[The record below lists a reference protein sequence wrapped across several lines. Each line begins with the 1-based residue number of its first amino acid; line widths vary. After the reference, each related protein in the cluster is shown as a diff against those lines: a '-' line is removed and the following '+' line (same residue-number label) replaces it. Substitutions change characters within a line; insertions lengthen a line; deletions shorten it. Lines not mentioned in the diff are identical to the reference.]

1 MIQELTAF
9 IKDVGFP
16 VAAFVMM
23 LALYIRMTKASEK
36 KQNEDACRY
45 ENLVT
50 KFIETI
56 DKISAEQTKALNEMS
71 VQLRTHTQQK
81 DTALEMIKEM
91 NHKR

>member
-1 MIQELTAF
+1 MVDEIATF

-23 LALYIRMTKASEK
+23 LLLYIRMTKSFEK

-50 KFIETI
+50 RFIETI
-56 DKISAEQTKALNEMS
+56 DKISTEQTKALNEMS
-71 VQLRTHTQQK
+71 LQLRTHVQQK
-81 DTALEMIKEM
+81 DAALEMLKEIG
-91 NHKR
+91 KR